1 MSLDQL
7 CCQQLKIFLA
17 VYRHRNGTRAAAEL
31 GLTNSAVSRGLSALR
46 TMFADDLFVRTVN
59 GFVPTEKAVEIA
71 PCIEQIVND
80 LRQLRRPQP

>member
-46 TMFADDLFVRTVN
+46 TMFADDLFVRTVTAS
-59 GFVPTEKAVEIA
+59 FQRK
-71 PCIEQIVND
+71 
-80 LRQLRRPQP
+80 RPSKSRPALSR